1 MDSYDQRREELEAA
15 NLPLFHG
22 FHEYLIAKRVGKRV
36 SCDHIDRLEFFA
48 NVYLIDYQDQG
59 LAEGFDEVSDFLGS
73 WFIRKATWSDE
84 RSLLA
89 NVETFQK
96 FYDYLHSVG
105 SLDKERH
112 QELRALIESSKG
124 RWLRYL
130 KRYNDPSIDIDDVW
144 DPEELGEAEL
154 GDEAGESEGE
164 VHLVLMLSGK
174 AARHFKV
181 ASSKL
186 PKADDFVGEG
196 HWSSCWRCD
205 LVAEHVPSKT
215 RYFMLTN
222 ARTLYSIIVPN
233 SDHRIESLV
242 SMFSQILEQEIG
254 KFDGELVWPPGG
266 TFSLV
271 RGQPRSLIGSQNE
284 LIRCALD
291 LFAKPDPSLEVL
303 CSELNQTPMF
313 AIEEVIP
320 RTAFEKHLAADP
332 PCFLESGSRII
343 PFPGASPN

>member
-1 MDSYDQRREELEAA
+1 MDSYDKRRKELEAA

-22 FHEYLIAKRVGKRV
+22 FHQYLIAKRVGKRA
-36 SCDHIDRLEFFA
+36 SCDHIARLEFFA
-48 NVYLIDYQDQG
+48 NVYLIDYQDLG
-59 LAEGFDEVSDFLGS
+59 LAEGFDEVGDYLGS
-73 WFIRKATWSDE
+73 WFVRKAMSSDE

-96 FYDYLHSVG
+96 FYDYLHSTG
-105 SLDKERH
+105 SLGKEGYE
-112 QELRALIESSKG
+112 ELKAQIESSKG

-130 KRYNDPSIDIDDVW
+130 KRYKDPSIDIDDVW
-144 DPEELGEAEL
+144 DPEEPGEPGL
-154 GDEAGESEGE
+154 GDEEEELEGE
-164 VHLVLMLSGK
+164 AHLALMLSGK
-174 AARHFKV
+174 AAKHFKV

-186 PKADDFVGEG
+186 PKADDFDAEG

-205 LVAEHVPSKT
+205 LVAEHVPSRT

-233 SDHRIESLV
+233 SDHRVESLV
-242 SMFSQILEQEIG
+242 SMFSQILNREIG
-254 KFDGELVWPPGG
+254 KLDPELGWPRVG
-266 TFSLV
+266 TFSLL

-284 LIRCALD
+284 LIRCALH
-291 LFAKPDPSLEVL
+291 LFTKPDPSLEVL

-320 RTAFEKHLAADP
+320 RAAFEKYLTADP
-332 PCFLESGSRII
+332 PRFSESDPTII